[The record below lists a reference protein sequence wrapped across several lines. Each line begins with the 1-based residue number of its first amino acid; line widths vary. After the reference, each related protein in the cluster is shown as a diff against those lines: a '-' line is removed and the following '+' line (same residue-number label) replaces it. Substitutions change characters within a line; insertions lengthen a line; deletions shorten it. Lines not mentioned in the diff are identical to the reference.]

1 MKVSRNLKILSW
13 FENEKTKD
21 KLEIEY
27 YKKKVASEFQN
38 LKKEDIFPKKEK
50 ISIWKKIRLIILG
63 Q

>member
-1 MKVSRNLKILSW
+1 MKVSRDLKILNW
-13 FENEKTKD
+13 FENEKVKD
-21 KLEIEY
+21 KLEVES